1 MKINEKVN
9 LVLRDVYLYDIKA
22 CHYTILK
29 NLGFDLTGINLE
41 NKLERNI
48 QIGQMMKKNPRLT
61 SLLRSTT
68 RSIIDEYILRNKV
81 SEEEIILRQYDGLLL
96 TKTLRETH
104 LEKIPLD
111 IRRHFEIFISSVD
124 RTRYIAKDSENKISI
139 KGVPFRYEEM
149 DNIFRKICNIN
160 FSNKTAIFKQL
171 QKIKDNFFN
180 SDDARLF
187 GIPTKENFYNVYLKK
202 YGEIEISKQTL
213 TIMDTND
220 VDKERYFEFYISPFT
235 KSIVMEFVR

>member
-1 MKINEKVN
+1 MKINENLN

-29 NLGFDLTGINLE
+29 NLGFDLSNINFE

-68 RSIIDEYILRNKV
+68 RSMIDEYILRNKV
-81 SEEEIILRQYDGLLL
+81 EADEIILRQYDGLLL
-96 TKTLRETH
+96 TRTLRETH
-104 LEKIPLD
+104 LEKIPLN

-124 RTRYIAKDSENKISI
+124 RTQYIAKDSQNKISI
-139 KGVPFRYEEM
+139 KGVPFRYTAM
-149 DNIFRKICNIN
+149 DNIYKQICNIN

-171 QKIKDNFFN
+171 QKIKDSFLN
-180 SDDARLF
+180 SNDAKLF
-187 GIPTKENFYNVYLKK
+187 GIPIKENFYNVYLKK

-213 TIMDTND
+213 NIMDTDD
-220 VDKERYFEFYISPFT
+220 VDKERYFNFYITPFT
-235 KSIVMEFVR
+235 KSIVIEFVR